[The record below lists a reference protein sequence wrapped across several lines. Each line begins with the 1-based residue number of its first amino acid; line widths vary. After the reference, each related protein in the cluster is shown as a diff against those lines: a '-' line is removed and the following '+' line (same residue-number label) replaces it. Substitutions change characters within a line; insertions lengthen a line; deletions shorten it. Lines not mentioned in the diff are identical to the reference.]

1 MRSSVRRGDSKRRE
15 DCQVRDFRE
24 AMSPCEAH
32 ERPMVFMVVFMVTM
46 QRDVSAPIEHMRLRS
61 WRFGRDEEAQFHE
74 PKFVG
79 LYKTKINCKVNCTI
93 LYNIVHKH
101 MF

>member
-1 MRSSVRRGDSKRRE
+1 
-15 DCQVRDFRE
+15 
-24 AMSPCEAH
+24 
-32 ERPMVFMVVFMVTM
+32 MVTM

-93 LYNIVHKH
+93 LYINTCSDAFNFRVQSS
-101 MF
+101 F